1 MQTLLENIPLFPLL
15 IFLAI
20 NDDLPEGD
28 SFERLEQVRKAT
40 CGNIHIWYILLLLRE
55 RSWTFYIP
63 ALQLYTIRNEKTSLF
78 IMTTDSEGGVN
89 AGKVRYSAGSQ
100 T

>member
-1 MQTLLENIPLFPLL
+1 MMICQKETALK
-15 IFLAI
+15 
-20 NDDLPEGD
+20 D
-28 SFERLEQVRKAT
+28 SSRLEKQ

-63 ALQLYTIRNEKTSLF
+63 ALQFYTIRYEKTSLF